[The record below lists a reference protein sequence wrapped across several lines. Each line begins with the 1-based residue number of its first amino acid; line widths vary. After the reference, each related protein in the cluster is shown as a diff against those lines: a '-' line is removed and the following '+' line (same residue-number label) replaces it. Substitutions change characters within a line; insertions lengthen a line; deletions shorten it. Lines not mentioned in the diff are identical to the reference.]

1 MYKTRPLKQMLPSVI
16 VQLIMSFVPPVAA
29 EEQLPYCFL
38 KQLDSQMSIDDWED
52 VLDPRAY
59 GDF

>member
-1 MYKTRPLKQMLPSVI
+1 MLPSVI